1 MFKGVASPG
10 RILVVD
16 DQPGNLRVVGALLSR
31 NGYQVLEA
39 STGRDALRIA
49 AEQLPDLILLDVL
62 MPDMDG
68 FQVLA
73 EIKRDEALLRLP
85 VVCLT
90 AARDREQLLRAFD
103 AGAVDYVTKPFR
115 SEEHTS
121 ELQSRPHLVCRL
133 LL

>member
-1 MFKGVASPG
+1 MFKGGISPG

-16 DQPGNLRVVGALLSR
+16 DQPGNLRVVAALLSR
-31 NGYQVLEA
+31 NGHEVLTA
-39 STGRDALRIA
+39 SNGHQALEIA
-49 AEQLPDLILLDVL
+49 EDQLPDLILLDL
-62 MPDMDG
+62 MMPDMDG

-73 EIKRDEALLRLP
+73 EIKRNEALMRLP

-103 AGAVDYVTKPFR
+103 AGAR

-121 ELQSRPHLVCRL
+121 ELQSRENIVCRL
-133 LL
+133 LLEKKKHEG